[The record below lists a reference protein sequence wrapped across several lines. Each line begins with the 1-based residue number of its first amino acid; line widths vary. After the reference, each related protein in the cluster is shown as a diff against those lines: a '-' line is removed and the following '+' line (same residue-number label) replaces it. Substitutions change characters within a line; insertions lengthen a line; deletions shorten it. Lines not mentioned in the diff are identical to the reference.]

1 MNDEPT
7 QDASRPRWTH
17 ADIAAFLDTAF
28 LPLSAE
34 DAERQRTRYE
44 AVAKPPTQA
53 QLDAHFEQMRHT
65 LAPPWDR
72 I

>member
-7 QDASRPRWTH
+7 QDDSRPRWTH
-17 ADIAAFLDTAF
+17 ADIAAFLDTVF

-34 DAERQRTRYE
+34 DAERQRAQME
-44 AVAKPPTQA
+44 ARTTPPTQE
-53 QLDAHFEQMRHT
+53 QLDAHFEQMRYF
-65 LAPPWDR
+65 PPARWDR